1 MSELSRV
8 TRDCYNLNPHVDV
21 MQMEDELVS
30 NSRTRRGS
38 AKLSEGVFRTFM
50 DIAKTQNILE
60 VGANDGRHTKL
71 FLSETSCDIH
81 AFEPNV
87 HSAPFFSPIQD
98 DPRLNLNL
106 FGLSNQTRLLQL
118 NIPVSIDGRSL
129 KRVNGVTSFETLK
142 RHDVHFEKT
151 VAMVTTGSEYL
162 ETKFESSVPEFALWL
177 DVEGH
182 AVEALEGFGPH
193 LSQASICMC
202 EVEYPSNLYPIGPYG
217 DVFSADRAIRILE
230 SHGQKVIYRDFQNA
244 GQGNII
250 SINRKYL
257 HLKDKALSA
266 ADEFIQAVSTRFNR
280 YAENSV

>member
-8 TRDCYNLNPHVDV
+8 TRDCFHLEQHVDV
-21 MQMEDELVS
+21 TKMEDELVS

-38 AKLSEGVFRTFM
+38 AKLSENVFKTFV
-50 DIAKTQNILE
+50 DIARTQAILE
-60 VGANDGRHTKL
+60 VGANDGRHTRH
-71 FLSETSCDIH
+71 FLAETSCDIH
-81 AFEPNV
+81 VFEPNV

-98 DPRLNLNL
+98 NTRLHLNL
-106 FGLSNQTRLLQL
+106 FGLSDRTRILPL

-142 RHDVHFEKT
+142 RHDVLFEKS

-162 ETKFESSVPEFALWL
+162 ETKFQGNVPEFALWL

-193 LSQASICMC
+193 LSKASICMC
-202 EVEYPSNLYPIGPYG
+202 EVEYPSDLYSTGPYG

-244 GQGNII
+244 GQGNIV
-250 SINRKYL
+250 SINRKHL
-257 HLKDKALSA
+257 HLQDRALSSA
-266 ADEFIQAVSTRFNR
+266 NDFIQAVSTRFNR
-280 YAENSV
+280 RAETAV